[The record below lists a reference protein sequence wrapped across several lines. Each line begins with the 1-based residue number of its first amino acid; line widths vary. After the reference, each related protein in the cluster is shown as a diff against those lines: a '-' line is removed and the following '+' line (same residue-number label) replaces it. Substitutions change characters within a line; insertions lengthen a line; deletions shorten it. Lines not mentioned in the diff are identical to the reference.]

1 MGDETIET
9 IRSLLTWALEH
20 TDDDEVHYKLRTALQ
35 LLEVHQRD
43 VDRLQ
48 EAATDDAELRGRLQ
62 DLGYLE

>member
-1 MGDETIET
+1 MTETT
-9 IRSLLTWALEH
+9 IDTMRTLLESSVAE
-20 TDDDEVHYKLRTALQ
+20 TDDPEVHFKLRTALQ

-48 EAATDDAELRGRLQ
+48 EAATDDAELRERLQ